1 MKAIKIEN
9 EAQYNTAKQWA
20 KDNGL
25 EWRVRYW
32 TQPIWIYILEDHITW
47 DTLTHNTAHQ
57 HKIIPFDE
65 FFKPPSFPFSIQCRD
80 LHERDAAAAW
90 LVSHGCLVNGT
101 DNHLNGEYKESFHK
115 SYLTLYVG
123 KKTYFVGTD
132 KVDDSAIPFFE
143 NVSKFSKLFKD
154 EIKVGDWVVA
164 LNNYPHQFTEG
175 KIYKIASFCSENYFH
190 SARIEVQ
197 SDDSGNRNGW
207 FKSNFRKA
215 RPDEIPQLP
224 KINGYSGEIK
234 GDIVKYGCAEI
245 SLAMLRE
252 MDRVMNEKYSG
263 NRTISKIIL
272 DSGATISKVEIEQIL
287 RAAK

>member
-1 MKAIKIEN
+1 MKVIKIEN
-9 EAQYNTAKQWA
+9 EAQYDIAKQWVEDRGIA
-20 KDNGL
+20 WNIPDWPGIFWLYVGKNSV
-25 EWRVRYW
+25 EWNRNRSR
-32 TQPIWIYILEDHITW
+32 PILGYKT
-47 DTLTHNTAHQ
+47 
-57 HKIIPFDE
+57 IPFDE
-65 FFKPPSFPFSIQCRD
+65 LFKESSEELSFPFSIQCRD

-90 LVSHGCLVNGT
+90 LISHGCLVHGKE
-101 DNHLNGEYKESFHK
+101 NHLNGEYKTNFSDTI
-115 SYLTLYVG
+115 LTLHV
-123 KKTYFVGTD
+123 KKNTYFTGGFP
-132 KVDDSAIPFFE
+132 VDESNLTFFE
-143 NVSKFSKLFKD
+143 NVSKFSKLFTE

-164 LNNYPHQFTEG
+164 LRGEIGHFTKG
-175 KIYKIASFCSENYFH
+175 KIYKVTSLCN
-190 SARIEVQ
+190 ARMEVQ

-234 GDIVKYGCAEI
+234 GDIVKYGSAEI

-252 MDRVMNEKYSG
+252 MDQVMNEKYSG

-287 RAAK
+287 KAAK

>member
-9 EAQYNTAKQWA
+9 EAQYDIAKQWVED
-20 KDNGL
+20 KGIVWNIPDWSGIFWLYVGKNSV
-25 EWRVRYW
+25 EWNRSRSR
-32 TQPIWIYILEDHITW
+32 PILGYKT
-47 DTLTHNTAHQ
+47 
-57 HKIIPFDE
+57 IPFDE
-65 FFKPPSFPFSIQCRD
+65 LFKESSKKLSFPFSIQCRD

-90 LVSHGCLVNGT
+90 LISHGCWVHGKE
-101 DNHLNGEYKESFHK
+101 NHLNGEYKESFHK

-123 KKTYFVGTD
+123 EKTYFAGGF
-132 KVDDSAIPFFE
+132 SADESDLTFFE
-143 NVSKFSKLFKD
+143 NVSKFSKLFKE

-164 LNNYPHQFTEG
+164 LKGQIGNFTKG
-175 KIYKIASFCSENYFH
+175 KIYKVVSVYGNDI
-190 SARIEVQ
+190 RVQ
-197 SDDSGNRNGW
+197 SDDEGIANVWGSA
-207 FKSNFRKA
+207 NFRKV

-245 SLAMLRE
+245 SLAMLRK
-252 MDRVMNEKYSG
+252 MNRVMNEKYSG

-287 RAAK
+287 KAAK